1 MKMMRTLSRR
11 AWVVALSLVA
21 LGGAAPQGRAE
32 GEARWSR
39 ETPIVRAVKK
49 TRKGVVTLKV
59 LKTSSWGGGKRDIVG
74 TGVIV
79 DERGYL
85 ITNHHVIDNA
95 ERINA
100 HLYDGTVVKAQLFA
114 QDPSHDLAILRL
126 PTKKKL
132 QAITLGPASD
142 LMVGETVIAIGNP
155 YGYTNTVST
164 GIISALGREIKMPSG
179 ATLTNLIQTNA
190 SINPGN
196 SGGPLLNINAEL
208 IGINVALREGAQNI
222 AFALNADTVKAVL
235 SKHLSAGKVAR
246 LKHGLSCGEE
256 VSEGK
261 VRQKV
266 VVERVAERS
275 PAARAGLKK
284 GDVILKV
291 GERRVQNRF
300 DVERALWSYKAGD
313 RVQAT
318 ILRAGKE
325 TTVALTLAGGDSR
338 VTRLPRSRR

>member
-1 MKMMRTLSRR
+1 MRTLSKR
-11 AWVVALSLVA
+11 ALIVALTLAVLA
-21 LGGAAPQGRAE
+21 GAAAQSRAQ
-32 GEARWSR
+32 WSR
-39 ETPIVRAVKK
+39 RTPIVRAVQK

-59 LKTSSWGGGKRDIVG
+59 RKTSSWGGGKRDIVG

-79 DERGYL
+79 DERGYML
-85 ITNHHVIDNA
+85 TNHHVIDNA

-114 QDPSHDLAILRL
+114 EDPSHDLAILRL
-126 PTKKKL
+126 PGKKKL
-132 QAITLGPASD
+132 HAITLRPGSD
-142 LMVGETVIAIGNP
+142 LMVGETVIAVGNP
-155 YGYTNTVST
+155 CGYTNTVST
-164 GIISALGREIKMPSG
+164 GIISALGREIKIPSG

-222 AFALNADTVKAVL
+222 AFALNVDTVKAVL

-256 VSEGK
+256 VASEGK
-261 VRQKV
+261 ARQKV
-266 VVERVAERS
+266 VVQRVAEKS

-291 GERRVQNRF
+291 GERSVQNRF

-313 RVQAT
+313 KVQAT
-318 ILRAGKE
+318 IVRGGKE
-325 TTVALTLAGGDSR
+325 TTIALTLAGGESSR
-338 VTRLPRSRR
+338 VTRLPRGRR